1 MKKLTLTEIKK
12 WRKHWEDRGYKLVK
26 VILADDA
33 KFKRSFHKNTINRMY
48 LLSYVSVRP
57 KTGKKLTEG

>member
-33 KFKRSFHKNTINRMY
+33 KFKRSFHKKRS
-48 LLSYVSVRP
+48 L
-57 KTGKKLTEG
+57 